1 MSSKKIVLVGRYH
14 DGNIPSAPIK
24 VAQNLFD
31 ELVKQN
37 CDITFIE
44 YFVDG
49 SRYNLLTKLFGEE
62 TISTNSGGK
71 ALRLGLLRF
80 LILLIKSNPDIIH
93 IVNFERFPLLA
104 FLLRPFLKYKIIYSI
119 HGVSKYE
126 RAINQIKIRKTYLL
140 KENFS
145 NFIYFSFSDKLLFL
159 SEDSVKIASEFYKL
173 SPDKMIIVANGIA
186 QCFGD
191 AYKRRRKKKGRV
203 NRIVFVGDY
212 WKKEKGLEFL
222 FDILNGIDTNLD
234 LFIIGSDYDK
244 KNILCPNKA
253 ISIFVVD
260 RMNEIEL
267 AKFYTDKDIF
277 ISTSLHDSFGM
288 APAEAM
294 AAGLVPVVS
303 NETGMSRYIENKKN
317 GFVFNYGNAKLLS
330 EILSAI
336 LNDESLQ
343 DKISA
348 EASKIYEKLSWSTI
362 TSLYIDIYNLV

>member
-62 TISTNSGGK
+62 TISTSSGGK

-80 LILLIKSNPDIIH
+80 LILLIKSNLDIIH
-93 IVNFERFPLLA
+93 IVNFERFPLVA

-126 RAINQIKIRKTYLL
+126 RAINAVKIKRTYLL

-159 SEDSVKIASEFYKL
+159 SKDSVKITSEFYKL
-173 SPDKMIIVANGIA
+173 RPDKIKIVANGIA
-186 QCFGD
+186 QCFSN
-191 AYKRRRKKKGRV
+191 AYKRRKKNIDRTNKV
-203 NRIVFVGDY
+203 VFVGDCGR
-212 WKKEKGLEFL
+212 KEKGLDFL
-222 FDILNGIDTNLD
+222 LNVLNCTEINLE
-234 LFIIGSDYDK
+234 LFIVGSGYVK
-244 KNILCPNKA
+244 KNIYCHNKA
-253 ISIFVVD
+253 INIYVFD
-260 RMNEIEL
+260 RMDENEL
-267 AKFYTDKDIF
+267 AEFYTDKDIF

-294 AAGLVPVVS
+294 AAGLIPIVTK
-303 NETGMSRYIENKKN
+303 ETGMSRYIENWEN
-317 GFVFNYGNAKLLS
+317 GFIVKYGDDLGILRILKELSHNTEKLNNISQKAS
-330 EILSAI
+330 EIYSI
-336 LNDESLQ
+336 LKWE
-343 DKISA
+343 KIS
-348 EASKIYEKLSWSTI
+348 ELYHN
-362 TSLYIDIYNLV
+362 LYIT